1 MRRDTVEEEAG
12 HTASWGTGLS
22 NLGHTALN
30 KSFGWPSKSHFSV
43 KYRQYFSG
51 RDFVKIHK
59 FQVLA
64 LNRFLID
71 TAVYLLSLSLFLWLL
86 REETSDLGEV
96 HFPALESGQ
105 KQKLSPGGFGR
116 GWEISQGVL
125 RGQYP
130 LREELGSC
138 PWNVGATR
146 VDLSLQEGGPRNS
159 IPQWLQRQS
168 TENNF
173 LTQAPIFYI

>member
-1 MRRDTVEEEAG
+1 M
-12 HTASWGTGLS
+12 HTFQGL
-22 NLGHTALN
+22 T
-30 KSFGWPSKSHFSV
+30 
-43 KYRQYFSG
+43 
-51 RDFVKIHK
+51 
-59 FQVLA
+59 

-86 REETSDLGEV
+86 REETSDLGEG

-105 KQKLSPGGFGR
+105 KQKLRPGEFGG
-116 GWEISQGVL
+116 GWDISHGVL
-125 RGQYP
+125 RRQYP
-130 LREELGSC
+130 LREELGNC